1 MTSAAAG
8 RLRAPDRNRGSFP
21 AFLAALIMHA
31 ALIASMW
38 FAVQWRTSASAP
50 ASAEL
55 WELPPALEETTPL
68 PTPTPAPVPE
78 TPAPPPPSEAP
89 APKPEIA
96 QAQEKPRKIED
107 VPRKETPPKKDKK
120 TKPSPAQPTAQEL
133 KRQQAEADKRHADEL
148 KRLTS
153 QAGSPSP
160 TRAVASSG
168 PISNEW
174 GARIRAAVLANLNFA
189 VPEGVSPSAY
199 AEFKVSL
206 LPDGEL
212 GDDPQ
217 LTKSSGVPGFD
228 EAARRAILR
237 TNPFPRKPDGSV
249 DPSITLQLYP
259 QDVR

>member
-1 MTSAAAG
+1 MTTAAA
-8 RLRAPDRNRGSFP
+8 RMRAPERNRGSFP

-38 FAVQWRTSASAP
+38 FAVQWRTTASAP

-55 WELPPALEETTPL
+55 WELPPSQDVSTPP
-68 PTPTPAPVPE
+68 PTPVPAPVPE

-96 QAQEKPRKIED
+96 QQQEKPRKVEE

-120 TKPSPAQPTAQEL
+120 PKPSPAQPTAQEL
-133 KRQQAEADKRHADEL
+133 KRQQAEADQRHADEL

-160 TRAVASSG
+160 TPAVASSG

-174 GARIRAAVLANLNFA
+174 AARIKAAVLANLNYA
-189 VPEGVSPSAY
+189 VPEGVAPTVF
-199 AEFKVSL
+199 AEFSVSL
-206 LPDGEL
+206 LPDGEQA
-212 GDDPQ
+212 GDPE
-217 LTKSSGVPGFD
+217 LTKPSGLPGFD

-249 DPSITLQLYP
+249 VSPIRLRLYP